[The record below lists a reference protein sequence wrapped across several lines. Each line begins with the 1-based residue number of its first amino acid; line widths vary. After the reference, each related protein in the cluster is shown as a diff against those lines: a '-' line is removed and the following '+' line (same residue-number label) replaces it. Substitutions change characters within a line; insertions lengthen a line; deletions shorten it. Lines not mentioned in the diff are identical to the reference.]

1 MERGHRE
8 QGCGFVAGETC
19 DLLRLPTAQ
28 RIEALKALVKNLGG
42 KLPETLPPLA
52 TPQNASR
59 AEVNAARD
67 AALVDALTA
76 AARARMS
83 VPDGALDDLARKRA
97 DAIQHA
103 PVTDTALRRHVSS
116 QRRMA
121 R

>member
-1 MERGHRE
+1 M
-8 QGCGFVAGETC
+8 
-19 DLLRLPTAQ
+19 RLPTAQ

-59 AEVNAARD
+59 AEVNAAR
-67 AALVDALTA
+67 AALVDALTT

-83 VPDGALDDLARKRA
+83 VPDGTLDDLARKRA